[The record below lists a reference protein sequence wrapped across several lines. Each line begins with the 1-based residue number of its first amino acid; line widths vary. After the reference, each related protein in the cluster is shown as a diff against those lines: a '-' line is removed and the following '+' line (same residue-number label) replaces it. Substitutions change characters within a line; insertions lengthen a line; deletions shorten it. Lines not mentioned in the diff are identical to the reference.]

1 MKKRLVEGLLIGAMC
16 VVGIRVASH
25 LETEQRYPY
34 GNEAL
39 LQQIQTLKRDLSDQQ
54 ETIAVLQDEND
65 LLRDRTKTSDEIVNQ
80 YIQTIA
86 QLELRLGYRKA
97 KGPGV
102 EITILENNLYP
113 NMSILAENTDILH
126 DVISYLNVA
135 DAEAIEINGERYTS
149 RSEILKV
156 GEHINVNGI
165 SIGSPIVIRAIGDPD
180 KLAAA
185 LELKGGI
192 IFAIENYLGLEVS
205 IQKSEEIFLES
216 QVPQESV
223 RFIRGE
229 KDEQ

>member
-1 MKKRLVEGLLIGAMC
+1 MKRRLIEGLLIGAMV
-16 VVGIRVASH
+16 VVGVRVASQM
-25 LETEQRYPY
+25 EIEERYPY

-39 LQQIQTLKRDLSDQQ
+39 LQQIQTLKKEMEDQR
-54 ETIAVLQDEND
+54 ETIAVLQNEND
-65 LLRDRTKTSDEIVNQ
+65 FLRDQTKTSDEIVDQ
-80 YIQTIA
+80 YIDTIE

-102 EITILENNLYP
+102 EVTIIEDNLYP
-113 NMSILAENTDILH
+113 NVSILAENTDILH

-135 DAEAIEINGERYTS
+135 DAEAVEINGERYTS

-192 IFAIENYLGLEVS
+192 LFAIENYLGLEVS
-205 IQKSEEIFLES
+205 VQKREEMVLES
-216 QVPQESV
+216 LAPQQAD
-223 RFIRGE
+223 RFLKGGS
-229 KDEQ
+229 

>member
-1 MKKRLVEGLLIGAMC
+1 MKRRLIEGLLIGAMV
-16 VVGIRVASH
+16 VVGVRVASQM
-25 LETEQRYPY
+25 EIEERYPY

-39 LQQIQTLKRDLSDQQ
+39 LQQIQTLKKEMEDQR
-54 ETIAVLQDEND
+54 ETIAVLQNEND
-65 LLRDRTKTSDEIVNQ
+65 FLRDQTKTSDEIVDQ
-80 YIQTIA
+80 YIDTIE

-102 EITILENNLYP
+102 EVTIIEDNLYP
-113 NMSILAENTDILH
+113 NVSILAENTDILH

-135 DAEAIEINGERYTS
+135 DAEAVEINGERYTS

-192 IFAIENYLGLEVS
+192 LFAIENYLGLEVS
-205 IQKSEEIFLES
+205 VQKREDMVLES
-216 QVPQESV
+216 LAPQQAD
-223 RFIRGE
+223 RFLKGGS
-229 KDEQ
+229 

>member
-1 MKKRLVEGLLIGAMC
+1 MKRRLIEGLLIGAMV
-16 VVGIRVASH
+16 VVGVRVASQM
-25 LETEQRYPY
+25 EIEERYPY

-39 LQQIQTLKRDLSDQQ
+39 LQQIQTLKKEMEDQR
-54 ETIAVLQDEND
+54 ETIAVLQNEND
-65 LLRDRTKTSDEIVNQ
+65 FLRDQTKSSDEIVDQ
-80 YIQTIA
+80 YIDTIE

-102 EITILENNLYP
+102 EVTIIEDNLYP
-113 NMSILAENTDILH
+113 NVSILAENTDILH

-135 DAEAIEINGERYTS
+135 DAEAVEINGERYTS

-192 IFAIENYLGLEVS
+192 LFAIENYLGLEVS
-205 IQKSEEIFLES
+205 VQKREEMVLES
-216 QVPQESV
+216 LAPQQAD
-223 RFIRGE
+223 RFLKGGS
-229 KDEQ
+229 

>member
-1 MKKRLVEGLLIGAMC
+1 MKRRLVEGLLIGVLC
-16 VVGIRVASH
+16 VVGVRVASQM
-25 LETEQRYPY
+25 EIEERYPY

-39 LQQIQTLKRDLSDQQ
+39 LQQIQTLKNELEDRQ
-54 ETIAVLQDEND
+54 ETILVLQNEND
-65 LLRDRTKTSDEIVNQ
+65 FLRDQTKTGDEIANQ
-80 YIQTIA
+80 YVDTIE

-97 KGPGV
+97 QGPGV
-102 EITILENNLYP
+102 EVTIIEDNLYP
-113 NMSILAENTDILH
+113 NMSIMAENTDILH

-135 DAEAIEINGERYTS
+135 DAEAVEINGERYTS

-192 IFAIENYLGLEVS
+192 LFAIENYLGLEVS
-205 IQKSEEIFLES
+205 VQKLNEMTLES
-216 QVPQESV
+216 LAPQQAN
-223 RFIRGE
+223 RFLQGGS
-229 KDEQ
+229 

>member
-1 MKKRLVEGLLIGAMC
+1 MKRRLVEGLLIGVLC
-16 VVGIRVASH
+16 VVGVRVASQM
-25 LETEQRYPY
+25 EIEERYPY

-39 LQQIQTLKRDLSDQQ
+39 LQQIQTLKNELEDRQ
-54 ETIAVLQDEND
+54 ETILVLQNEND
-65 LLRDRTKTSDEIVNQ
+65 FLRDQTKTGDEIANQ
-80 YIQTIA
+80 YIDTIE

-102 EITILENNLYP
+102 EVTIIEDNLYP
-113 NMSILAENTDILH
+113 NMSIMAENTDILH

-135 DAEAIEINGERYTS
+135 DAEAVEINGERYTS

-192 IFAIENYLGLEVS
+192 LFAIENYLGLEVS
-205 IQKSEEIFLES
+205 VQKLNEMTLES
-216 QVPQESV
+216 LAPQQAD
-223 RFIRGE
+223 RFLQGGS
-229 KDEQ
+229 

>member
-1 MKKRLVEGLLIGAMC
+1 MKKRLVEGLIIGAMC
-16 VVGIRVASH
+16 VVGVRVATQM
-25 LETEQRYPY
+25 EIEQRYPY

-39 LQQIQTLKRDLSDQQ
+39 LQQIQTLKRELNEEQ
-54 ETIAVLQDEND
+54 ETIAVLQSEND
-65 LLRDRTKTSDEIVNQ
+65 LLRDQTKSSDEIVNQ
-80 YIQTIA
+80 YIETID

-97 KGPGV
+97 YGPGV
-102 EITILENNLYP
+102 EITILEDNLYP
-113 NMSILAENTDILH
+113 NMSILAENTEILH

-156 GEHINVNGI
+156 GEHINVNGF

-205 IQKSEEIFLES
+205 VEKKDELKLES
-216 QVPQESV
+216 LVPQEAI
-223 RFIRGE
+223 RFIRGDQ
-229 KDEQ
+229 DEE

>member
-1 MKKRLVEGLLIGAMC
+1 MKRRLIEGLLIGAMV
-16 VVGIRVASH
+16 VVGVRVASQM
-25 LETEQRYPY
+25 EIEERYPY

-39 LQQIQTLKRDLSDQQ
+39 LQQIQTQKKEMEDQR
-54 ETIAVLQDEND
+54 ETIAVLQNEND
-65 LLRDRTKTSDEIVNQ
+65 FLRDQTKTSDEIVDQ
-80 YIQTIA
+80 YINTIE

-102 EITILENNLYP
+102 EVTIIEDNLYP
-113 NMSILAENTDILH
+113 NVSILAENTDILH

-135 DAEAIEINGERYTS
+135 DSEAVEINGERYTS

-192 IFAIENYLGLEVS
+192 LFAIENYLGLEVS
-205 IQKSEEIFLES
+205 VQKREEMVLES
-216 QVPQESV
+216 LAPQQAD
-223 RFIRGE
+223 RFLKGGS
-229 KDEQ
+229 